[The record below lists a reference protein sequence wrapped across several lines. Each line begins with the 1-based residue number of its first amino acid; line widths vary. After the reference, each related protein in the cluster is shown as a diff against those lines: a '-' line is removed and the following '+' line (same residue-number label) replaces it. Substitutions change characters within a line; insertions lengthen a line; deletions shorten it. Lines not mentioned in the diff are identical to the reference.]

1 MAIFTSFAAAI
12 LNDIYKHSLKM
23 NSKNITII
31 GGGNLGSSIAKG
43 LVQSGLLKPEQITV
57 TNLELHLIQH
67 LKDEIGVNIT
77 TNNLEAINNS
87 QIVIVAVKPT
97 VARTLL
103 NDIKE
108 PLRKGKQ
115 VLISVISG
123 IKIQDLEEILTDVP
137 VIRAMPNTAIAIQES
152 MTALSFNEK
161 GLEYKDEVVEIFDQ
175 LGATMIIPESQMPA
189 ATVLASCGIAFAL
202 RFMRAASQGGI
213 EIGLSSKQSLEV
225 AAQIMK
231 GASKLI
237 IENGTH
243 PEPEIDKVT
252 TPLGVT
258 IKSLNKMEHEGFS
271 SSLVQGVVSGH
282 KKILETES

>member
-1 MAIFTSFAAAI
+1 MTPNNIAI
-12 LNDIYKHSLKM
+12 L
-23 NSKNITII
+23 

-43 LVQSGLLKPEQITV
+43 LVKSGLMQPKQITI
-57 TNLELHLIQH
+57 TNLELEMIQH
-67 LKDEIGVNIT
+67 LQDEDGFNIT
-77 TNNLEAINNS
+77 TDNVKAVKGAEI
-87 QIVIVAVKPT
+87 IIIAVKPT
-97 VARTLL
+97 GAPAL
-103 NDIKE
+103 IKE
-108 PLRKGKQ
+108 VKSELVNGNH

-123 IKIQDLEEILTDVP
+123 VKIEHLEELLGDMP

-161 GLEYKDEVVEIFDQ
+161 GLAYKEQVVNIFDQ
-175 LGATMIIPESQMPA
+175 LGSTMVIPEAQMPA

-202 RFMRAASQGGI
+202 RFLRAASQGGI
-213 EIGLSSKQSLEV
+213 EIGFSSKLSQEI

-237 IENGTH
+237 IENNSH

-258 IKSLNKMEHEGFS
+258 IKSLNKMEYEGFS
-271 SSLVQGVVSGH
+271 SSLIQGVVAGYN
-282 KKILETES
+282 KILETES

>member
-1 MAIFTSFAAAI
+1 MI
-12 LNDIYKHSLKM
+12 
-23 NSKNITII
+23 SKNIAIL
-31 GGGNLGSSIAKG
+31 GGGNLGASIAKG
-43 LVQSGLLKPEQITV
+43 LVKSGLLKANQITV
-57 TNLELHLIQH
+57 TNLELHMIQP
-67 LKDEIGVNIT
+67 LQDEIGVNIT
-77 TNNLEAINNS
+77 TNNIEAIDNAE
-87 QIVIVAVKPT
+87 IVIVAVKPT
-97 VARTLL
+97 VAHALL
-103 NDIKE
+103 EDIK
-108 PLRKGKQ
+108 PALQKDKK

-123 IKIQDLEEILTDVP
+123 VKLQDLENVLEDVP

-152 MTALSFNEK
+152 ITALSFNQK
-161 GLEYKDEVVEIFDQ
+161 GLAYKDEVVEIFNQ
-175 LGATMIIPESQMPA
+175 LGTTMIIPESKMPA

-213 EIGLSSKQSLEV
+213 EIGLSSKESLEV

-231 GASKLI
+231 GASELI
-237 IENGTH
+237 IENKTH

-271 SSLVQGVVSGH
+271 SSLVQGVVSGY

>member
-1 MAIFTSFAAAI
+1 MAI
-12 LNDIYKHSLKM
+12 L
-23 NSKNITII
+23 

-43 LVQSGLLKPEQITV
+43 LVKSGLMMPDQITI
-57 TNLELHLIQH
+57 TNLELELIQH
-67 LKDEIGVNIT
+67 LKDEDGFNIT
-77 TNNLEAINNS
+77 TDNNS
-87 QIVIVAVKPT
+87 AISGADIVIIAVKPT
-97 VARTLL
+97 VARGLL
-103 NDIKE
+103 N
-108 PLRKGKQ
+108 Q
-115 VLISVISG
+115 VKDALTSGNHVVISVISG
-123 IKIQDLEEILTDVP
+123 IKIFDLEEILGDMP

-161 GLEYKDEVVEIFDQ
+161 GLAYKEEVVNIFDQ
-175 LGATMIIPESQMPA
+175 LGSTMVIPEAQMPA

-202 RFMRAASQGGI
+202 RFLRAASQGGI
-213 EIGLSSKQSLEV
+213 EIGFSSKVSLDV

-237 IENGTH
+237 IENESH

-271 SSLVQGVVSGH
+271 SSLIQGVVAGYN
-282 KKILETES
+282 KILETES

>member
-1 MAIFTSFAAAI
+1 MI
-12 LNDIYKHSLKM
+12 
-23 NSKNITII
+23 SKNIAIL

-43 LVQSGLLKPEQITV
+43 LIKSGLMQPKQITV
-57 TNLELHLIQH
+57 TNLDLALIQN
-67 LKDEIGVNIT
+67 LKDDTGLNIT
-77 TNNLEAINNS
+77 TNNVEAVSNAD
-87 QIVIVAVKPT
+87 IVIVAVKPT
-97 VARTLL
+97 AARFII
-103 NDIKE
+103 NEIRD
-108 PLRKGKQ
+108 
-115 VLISVISG
+115 VLQPEKHVVISVISG
-123 IKIQDLEEILTDVP
+123 IKLPDLEELLGDIP

-161 GLEYKDEVVEIFDQ
+161 GLAYKDEVVEIFNQ
-175 LGATMIIPESQMPA
+175 LGSTMIIPEAQMPA

-213 EIGLSSKQSLEV
+213 EIGFSSKQSLEV

-271 SSLVQGVVSGH
+271 SSLVQGVVTGYN
-282 KKILETES
+282 KILETES

>member
-1 MAIFTSFAAAI
+1 
-12 LNDIYKHSLKM
+12 M
-23 NSKNITII
+23 NSKKITII
-31 GGGNLGSSIAKG
+31 GGGNLGSSIAIG
-43 LVQSGLLKPEQITV
+43 LVKSGLLKPEQITV
-57 TNLELHLIQH
+57 TNLELQLIQY

-87 QIVIVAVKPT
+87 EIIIVAVKPT
-97 VARTLL
+97 VAKTLL
-103 NDIKE
+103 GDIKDS
-108 PLRKGKQ
+108 LQKDKH

-123 IKIQDLEEILTDVP
+123 IKIQDLENILDNVP
-137 VIRAMPNTAIAIQES
+137 IIRAMPNTAIAIRES
-152 MTALSFNEK
+152 ITALSFNEK
-161 GLEYKDEVVEIFDQ
+161 GLEYKDEVVEIFNQ
-175 LGATMIIPESQMPA
+175 LGTTMIIPESKMPA

-213 EIGLSSKQSLEV
+213 EIGLSSKESLEV

-237 IENGTH
+237 IENKTH

-258 IKSLNKMEHEGFS
+258 ISSLNKMEHEGFS
-271 SSLVQGVVSGH
+271 SSLVQGVVSGY

>member
-1 MAIFTSFAAAI
+1 MI
-12 LNDIYKHSLKM
+12 
-23 NSKNITII
+23 SKNIAIL
-31 GGGNLGSSIAKG
+31 GGGNLGSSIARG
-43 LVQSGLLKPEQITV
+43 LVKSNMVQPTQLTV
-57 TNLELHLIQH
+57 TNLDLELLQP
-67 LKDEIGVNIT
+67 LKDEAGVNIT
-77 TNNLEAINNS
+77 TNNLEAVNNAE
-87 QIVIVAVKPT
+87 IVIIAVKPT
-97 VARTLL
+97 AARFII
-103 NDIKE
+103 DEIKGA
-108 PLRKGKQ
+108 LQSGKH
-115 VLISVISG
+115 VVISVISG
-123 IKIQDLEEILTDVP
+123 IKLSDLEELLGDIP

-161 GLEYKDEVVEIFDQ
+161 GLAYKDEVVEIFNQ
-175 LGATMIIPESQMPA
+175 LGSTMIIPEAQMPA

-213 EIGLSSKQSLEV
+213 EIGFSAKQSLDV

-243 PEPEIDKVT
+243 PEREIDKVT

-271 SSLVQGVVSGH
+271 SSLVQGVVTGYN
-282 KKILETES
+282 KILETEK